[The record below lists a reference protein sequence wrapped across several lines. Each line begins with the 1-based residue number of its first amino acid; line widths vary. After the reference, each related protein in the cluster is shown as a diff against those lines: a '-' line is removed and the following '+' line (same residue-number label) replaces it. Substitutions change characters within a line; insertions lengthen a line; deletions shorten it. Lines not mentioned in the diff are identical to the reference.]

1 MRAKGV
7 YLKCRDGD
15 GKEVWYYHVSYQ
27 RKQIHRRGGSLQ
39 AAIRGR
45 EKAQERIDL
54 GLSPFP
60 EKTAKPPTV
69 AAVVQ
74 AYVGAQVR
82 REKERAETFAA
93 HLSRLLPE
101 RVNLISEITL
111 RRYRE
116 DRKKEGR
123 KNQGVKDSTV
133 NRELLFLAA
142 ACRHAKCGTFFDSLD
157 KKSRPRIYAKEDPGQ
172 PDRLSDADV
181 QRIAENLPAVYR
193 NPTWLA
199 LLTGMRQ
206 QEILGLTWA
215 EVRGSDIRLPG
226 NRTKSGYPRTVF
238 LADEALALL
247 PKRGDDGALV
257 FRGESGGALW
267 NNFGREWRRAR
278 KAAKLPTA
286 RFHDLRH
293 EWASRYVEA
302 GGTLIELMQAG
313 GWRTLSQ
320 VQRYSKAEKARIRE
334 TLNALAQ
341 SIKSGPR
348 IAPVLLE
355 VSAP

>member
-1 MRAKGV
+1 LRVKGV
-7 YLKCRDGD
+7 YLKCRDRD
-15 GKEVWYYHVSYQ
+15 GREVWYYHVSY
-27 RKQIHRRGGSLQ
+27 RGKQVHRRGGSVE

-45 EKAQERIDL
+45 EKAQDRIDK
-54 GLSPFP
+54 GLEPFP
-60 EKTAKPPTV
+60 EKAPEPLTI
-69 AAVVQ
+69 AVVVTE
-74 AYVGAQVR
+74 YIGIPFR

-101 RVNLISEITL
+101 GVNLISEITL

-116 DRKKEGR
+116 SRKSEG
-123 KNQGVKDSTV
+123 VCDSTV

-142 ACRHAKCGTFFDSLD
+142 ACRHAKCGAFFDGLD
-157 KKSRPRIYAKEDPGQ
+157 KKARARIYAKEDPHQ
-172 PDRLSDADV
+172 PDRLSNADV
-181 QRIAENLPAVYR
+181 QRIAENLPSAYR

-199 LLTGMRQ
+199 LLTGMRE

-215 EVRGSDIRLPG
+215 EVRGSEIRLPG
-226 NRTKSGYPRTVF
+226 NRTKSGYPRAVY
-238 LADEALALL
+238 LADDALALL
-247 PKRGDDGALV
+247 PKRSDGAELV
-257 FRGESGGALW
+257 FRGETGSPLW

-278 KAAKLPTA
+278 AAAKLPRA
-286 RFHDLRH
+286 RFHDIRH

-334 TLNALAQ
+334 TLSALAQ
-341 SIKSGPR
+341 SVRAGAR
-348 IAPVLLE
+348 IAPALLE
-355 VSAP
+355 LSAS